1 MIKASIYKPITMLM
15 VLLTVVVFGI
25 YTYRMMAVNMLPDF
39 TIPVVTAVVV
49 YPGASPEELESTIIK
64 PIEDQVE
71 LIDGIDYTTAY
82 ALENYAIFIL
92 MFNMGINVDVAA
104 NDVREKIEAV
114 QLSFP
119 DAVEDAIIQK
129 VDINGQSII
138 DFALTGPVDQTEL
151 RTLADDFINPKI
163 SSVPGVAS
171 VDIFG
176 GTEREISIELNK
188 EAMVSHTVDI
198 ATIMG
203 IVGQANLTGPFGE
216 MKGNIKNT
224 NIRLDSKFRSTDEIR
239 ALEIPTAKGTIR
251 LSDIA
256 VVKDT
261 IKEINSASRYN
272 GINAVS
278 LSIKKRTDANVV
290 AVADGVLKA
299 VENLNKTLPEGFEIH
314 LIYDK
319 SLAIRESV
327 DNVLSNIIMAI
338 ILTAGILLLFLGK
351 FSSMF
356 IAAVTMPVCV
366 IGAFTF
372 MYFAGFTIN
381 VMTLMALSSS
391 VGLLVT
397 NSIVVLENIITKIN
411 DGLEPKEAAYKGTS
425 EIMVAIM
432 ASTLTNVCVFVPIA
446 FMQSVAGVMFRSFGL
461 TMVFATFVSLLVTF
475 TLTPLMAAYLY
486 KGRKRNADGTF
497 VEPKENIISKLLSI
511 FPKGMDL
518 IRSLYLSTLKF
529 ALSRVGVVVQIL
541 AVLGVILFTAFMA
554 MQFLSVEMMPKQDEG
569 IINIKIE
576 LPSGT
581 NIEKTNAVILDVE
594 KRIADIPELERYN
607 ISIGGNNSMSGA
619 NAGNIKMNLVELDQG
634 RTRSTDQIID
644 SLRLLLA
651 NIPDAY
657 VTVKS
662 VNASEMGAG
671 QQGDVVFEVMGLNP
685 DSVLKA
691 TQLAMDKIQ
700 GIKGAVE
707 IKSSYEEGKPEF
719 VLRPNRAALAEYGI
733 TAKAIS
739 TIGYIYMS
747 GYEASTYTEDG
758 EEYDIYVRLDKND
771 LKDLNS
777 IADLPILTPKGY
789 VPAKVLFDIERKQ
802 GANQITRK
810 SKQRLVS
817 ISMNLLPGYTSGQ
830 IMGEVT
836 KATSQIENLPEG
848 VTFSFG
854 ASADMQNEMVEEFI
868 AAIIMAILLTYILLV
883 ALLESFSQPF
893 IILTTI
899 PMGGIGVIGSL
910 VITGKSISVISL
922 MAIVMLIG
930 VVVNN
935 AILLLD
941 EANRLF
947 RTTDMGRRSSI
958 LKASEAKFQA
968 IALATIASAIAQ
980 LPLALGIGGKSAAMT
995 QPMGIACIGGLIVS
1009 AILTMYL
1016 IPTFFWLPNAL
1027 FHKVKKVAQKKK
1039 QLN

>member
-1 MIKASIYKPITMLM
+1 
-15 VLLTVVVFGI
+15 
-25 YTYRMMAVNMLPDF
+25 MMAVNMLPDF

-49 YPGASPEELESTIIK
+49 YAGASPEELESTVIK

-71 LIDGIDYTTAY
+71 LIDGIDYMTAY
-82 ALENYAIFIL
+82 ALENYAIFIM

-104 NDVREKIEAV
+104 NDVREKIETV
-114 QLSFP
+114 QLDFP
-119 DAVEDAIIQK
+119 DAVEDAVIQK

-176 GTEREISIELNK
+176 GTEREISVELNK
-188 EAMVSHTVDI
+188 EAMVSHNVDI

-203 IVGQANLTGPFGE
+203 IIGQANLTSPFGE
-216 MKGNIKNT
+216 MDGKIKNT
-224 NIRLDSKFRSTDEIR
+224 NIRLNSKFDNLDELRS
-239 ALEIPTAKGTIR
+239 LEIPTARGAIR
-251 LSDIA
+251 LNDIA

-261 IKEINSASRYN
+261 VKDISSASRYQ

-290 AVADGVLKA
+290 EVADGVLEA
-299 VENLNKTLPEGFEIH
+299 VAELNKTLPKGFELH

-319 SLAIRESV
+319 SETIRESV
-327 DNVLSNIIMAI
+327 NNVLSNIVIAI

-372 MYFAGFTIN
+372 MYFAGFSIN

-397 NSIVVLENIITKIN
+397 NSIVVLENIISKLN
-411 DGLEPKEAAYKGTS
+411 EGLEPKEAAYKGTS
-425 EIMVAIM
+425 EIMIAVM
-432 ASTLTNVCVFVPIA
+432 ASTLTNICVFVPIA
-446 FMQSVAGVMFRSFGL
+446 FMKSIAGVMFRSFGL
-461 TMVFATFVSLLVTF
+461 TMVFATVVSLVVTF
-475 TLTPLMAAYLY
+475 TLTPLMAAYLF
-486 KGRKRNADGTF
+486 KARKKNADGTF
-497 VEPKENIISKLLSI
+497 VTPKRNIVSQLLTI
-511 FPKGMDL
+511 FPKGLKL
-518 IRSLYLSTLKF
+518 IRTIYLKTLEFSLSKL
-529 ALSRVGVVVQIL
+529 GVLVQVL
-541 AVLGVILFTAFMA
+541 AVGFVLVVTFIMA
-554 MQFLSVEMMPKQDEG
+554 SQFLTVELMPKQDEG
-569 IINIKIE
+569 IINIKVE

-581 NIEKTNAVILDVE
+581 NIEKTNSVLLDVE
-594 KRIADIPELERYN
+594 KRIAKLPELEKYN
-607 ISIGGNNSMSGA
+607 VSIGGENSMSGVST
-619 NAGNIKMNLVELDQG
+619 GTLKMNLVDIDQG
-634 RTRSTDQIID
+634 RTRTTDQIID
-644 SLRLLLA
+644 SLRLVLA
-651 NIPDAY
+651 NIPDAH
-657 VTVKS
+657 VEVKS
-662 VNASEMGAG
+662 VSASEMGSG
-671 QQGDVVFEVMGLNP
+671 QQGDVVLELTGLNP

-691 TQLAMDKIQ
+691 SLLAVDKIQ
-700 GIKGAVE
+700 SIPGVTE
-707 IKSSYEEGKPEF
+707 IRSSYEEGKPEF
-719 VLRPNRAALAEYGI
+719 VFKPNRAALAEYGI
-733 TAKAIS
+733 TAQAIG

-747 GYEASTYTEDG
+747 GYEASTYTENG
-758 EEYDIYVRLDKND
+758 EEYDIYVRLSKDD

-777 IADLPILTPKGY
+777 IIDLPILTPKGY
-789 VPAKVLFDIERKQ
+789 VPAKALFSIERKQ
-802 GANQITRK
+802 SPNQITRK
-810 SKQRLVS
+810 NKQRLIQVY
-817 ISMNLLPGYTSGQ
+817 MNLLPGYTTGQ
-830 IMGEVT
+830 IMGEITKVT
-836 KATSQIENLPEG
+836 SEMKDLPEG
-848 VTFSFG
+848 ITLSFG
-854 ASADMQNEMVEEFI
+854 GAADMQNDMVQEFI

-899 PMGGIGVIGSL
+899 PMGAIGVIGSL
-910 VITGKSISVISL
+910 ILTGKSLSMVSL

-947 RTTDMGRRSSI
+947 RTTDMGRRSAI
-958 LKASEAKFQA
+958 LAASQSKFQA
-968 IALATIASAIAQ
+968 IMLATFASAIAQ
-980 LPLALGIGGKSAAMT
+980 LPLALGIGGKTAAMT
-995 QPMGIACIGGLIVS
+995 QPMGIACIGGLLVS

-1027 FHKVKKVAQKKK
+1027 FHKVAKVKQIKK
-1039 QLN
+1039 